1 MELRKGRFFW
11 KSWGM
16 ENRFNEYLLVVEE
29 GTQQRDVGGF
39 RAEFLMVLFLNSLG
53 RVRYHPGR
61 HIAPSMA
68 QYD

>member
-1 MELRKGRFFW
+1 
-11 KSWGM
+11 M

-39 RAEFLMVLFLNSLG
+39 QAEFLMVFFLNSLG
-53 RVRYHPGR
+53 RGWRRPGR

>member
-1 MELRKGRFFW
+1 
-11 KSWGM
+11 M

-39 RAEFLMVLFLNSLG
+39 QAEFLMVLFLNSLG
-53 RVRYHPGR
+53 RGWRRPGR